1 MYNNHDQEALEIE
14 ALNLIDRAD
23 ELLAKGKGKQAI
35 DLYEKAAQNYLDLGS
50 YLKLD
55 QLYIKI
61 ASIIS
66 KFKNNIQALYRLKS
80 IIRKT
85 EELDLKE
92 ISAKLLTR
100 LGDLSY
106 KMKDYGTAGEAWKKA
121 GNYFLKI
128 DSDDEYFIG
137 TSAKLLLKAGEALER
152 TKTNKNEGERLMLKA
167 VMLFNKV
174 DDLYKTEEQRALKL
188 LNLEDYN
195 AAAKKYITIANY
207 FGKAYDNIDH
217 LTDKSDRIDVIKNA
231 KSRLLHLQAEY
242 LLVAALCLRAS
253 KKREFNPNIK
263 ELGQESLELLKKS
276 IDLLKSVFNSDKVE
290 KDKEDIL
297 RITFDTM
304 LISIVNEML
313 GQKEVNPIEYLLLN
327 INNKKLIKK
336 IKQSNFYNLTERIE
350 KVGIQD
356 SLEILTKAHLG
367 HLNKVKNTL
376 IPHFT

>member
-1 MYNNHDQEALEIE
+1 MYNNHDKEALEIE

-35 DLYEKAAQNYLDLGS
+35 DLYEKAAQKYLDLGG
-50 YLKLD
+50 YIKLD

-85 EELDLKE
+85 EQLDLKE

-106 KMKDYGTAGEAWKKA
+106 RMKDYGTAGEAWKKA
-121 GNYFLKI
+121 ANHLLKI
-128 DSDDEYFIG
+128 DFDDDDFIG

-152 TKTNKNEGERLMLKA
+152 TKTNKNEGERLILKA
-167 VMLFNKV
+167 VMLFNKM
-174 DDLYKTEEQRALKL
+174 DNLYKTEEKRALKL
-188 LNLEDYN
+188 LNLEDYE
-195 AAAKKYITIANY
+195 AAANKYIAISNY
-207 FGKAYDNIDH
+207 FQKAFNNIGH
-217 LTDKSDRIDVIKNA
+217 LTDESDRIEVIKNA

-242 LLVAALCLRAS
+242 VLVAALCLRAS
-253 KKREFNPNIK
+253 KKREFNPEIK

-276 IDLLKSVFNSDKVE
+276 IDLLKSVFNSDEVE
-290 KDKEDIL
+290 KDKEDLL

-304 LISIVNEML
+304 LISVVNEML
-313 GQKEVNPIEYLLLN
+313 GQKEVNPIEYLLSN

-336 IKQSNFYNLTERIE
+336 IKESTFFKLTERIE
-350 KVGIQD
+350 KLGIQE
-356 SLEILTKAHLG
+356 SLENLTKAHLG

>member
-1 MYNNHDQEALEIE
+1 MYNNHDKEELEIE

-23 ELLAKGKGKQAI
+23 ELLVQGKGKQAI
-35 DLYEKAAQNYLDLGS
+35 DLYEKAAQKYLDLGS

-66 KFKNNIQALYRLKS
+66 KFKNNIQAIYRLKS
-80 IIRKT
+80 IVRKT

-92 ISAKLLTR
+92 ISAKLLTK

-106 KMKDYGTAGEAWKKA
+106 RMKDYETAGEAWKKA
-121 GNYFLKI
+121 ANYFLKL
-128 DSDDEYFIG
+128 DSEDDYYIG
-137 TSAKLLLKAGEALER
+137 PSAKLLLKAGEALER

-167 VMLFNKV
+167 IMLVNKV
-174 DDLYKTEEQRALKL
+174 DELYKTEEKRALKL

-195 AAAKKYITIANY
+195 AAANKYITISNY
-207 FGKAYDNIDH
+207 FQEASNNIDQ
-217 LTDKSDRIDVIKNA
+217 LTDKSDRIEIIKNA

-242 LLVAALCLRAS
+242 VLVAALCLRAS
-253 KKREFNPNIK
+253 KKREFNPKIK
-263 ELGQESLELLKKS
+263 ELGQKALQLLKKS
-276 IDLLKSVFNSDKVE
+276 VDLLKSVFNSDEVE
-290 KDKEDIL
+290 KDNEDVL
-297 RITFDTM
+297 RITFDTL

-313 GQKEVNPIEYLLLN
+313 GQKEFNPIEYLLLD

-336 IKQSNFYNLTERIE
+336 IKESTFYKLTERIE
-350 KVGIQD
+350 KLGLQD
-356 SLEILTKAHLG
+356 TLKMLTEAHLG

-376 IPHFT
+376 IPYFT